1 MNTIGK
7 NRKMTSPQF
16 KTGLSVTLVL
26 MVLIT
31 LGCSDNQP
39 MDKGDTTG
47 LNDIMQSR
55 GSGMHDN
62 FVQSEAGLI
71 RAVIQAT
78 ARYHSTK
85 QAEMDGYQVVSHC
98 VVSAEGAGAMGYH
111 WANQSLFDPV
121 FNPLQPE
128 ALLYEPDEKGN
139 LKLVAIE
146 YVVINI
152 GQPRPHF
159 GDHPFDIGG
168 APLPVPHWSLHV
180 WLWKNNPAGLF
191 TPYNPDVNCP

>member
-1 MNTIGK
+1 MHTIGK
-7 NRKMTSPQF
+7 NGKMTRPHF
-16 KTGLSVTLVL
+16 KTGLTLTL
-26 MVLIT
+26 AILVLIT

-39 MDKGDTTG
+39 MDKGDSTG
-47 LNDIMQSR
+47 ISEILQSK
-55 GSGMHDN
+55 GAGMHDN
-62 FVQSEAGLI
+62 FVQSEASLI
-71 RAVIQAT
+71 RAVTQAT

-85 QAEMDGYQVVSHC
+85 QAERDSYQVASHC
-98 VVSAEGAGAMGYH
+98 VVSSEGAGAMGYH
-111 WANQSLFDPV
+111 WSKQSIIDPV

-128 ALLYEPDEKGN
+128 ALLYEPDQNGN

-146 YVVINI
+146 YIVIDI

-159 GDHPFDIGG
+159 GDYPFDIGG
-168 APLPVPHWSLHV
+168 TPVPVPHWSLHV